1 MEENVSKRDSDLET
15 ELSDAI
21 FAIDDLKS
29 TYKLMEQKLFNI
41 TEATLSVS
49 KLFKYNQRK

>member
-1 MEENVSKRDSDLET
+1 MEESFSKRDSDLET

-41 TEATLSVS
+41 TEASLNVS
-49 KLFKYNQRK
+49 FRIFRNN